1 MIRGW
6 DFEPYGIGRGRGC
19 RVTPW
24 VVDQW
29 SLNKTQGKEAG
40 RPGELPWLAIPLA
53 YCHTQV
59 PQAAPG
65 PSHWSPLYTSPDEI
79 QGLLFV
85 YASRMRP
92 FPVQKVPL
100 VGAAEVLCL
109 AAEVA
114 L

>member
-1 MIRGW
+1 M
-6 DFEPYGIGRGRGC
+6 
-19 RVTPW
+19 TPW